1 MSEAMTAAEAQ
12 VVVDILL
19 EGGQP
24 STLGWGEQVLEY
36 GRVLRRGPLEAQAR
50 ILASLYSV
58 KNPDSPQLL
67 MITRFEEKLL
77 GPVAEALGRPQG
89 ELRALVRAGRAAS
102 TGDAPWRHEAST
114 SPDATPTPPPGWT
127 ATGAFRVFGD
137 ALVFGEA
144 PHVVEEEEAGVA
156 VATFLRPAVNGLW
169 LTWSVPAQRGLWRRL
184 FDRDA
189 LEETEQIAIHESALP
204 EASTHLR
211 RAVSLGTVWVHGGTS
226 SAVDAEV
233 RSDRQFRSNLE
244 AGEETGRSFTVGLGG
259 DGEATWR
266 GTTREGR
273 LVLVVLRASS

>member
-1 MSEAMTAAEAQ
+1 MTAAEAQ
-12 VVVDILL
+12 VVVDVLL

-24 STLGWGEQVLEY
+24 STLSWGVQVLEY
-36 GRVLRRGPLEAQAR
+36 GRVLRGGPLEAQAR
-50 ILASLYSV
+50 VLASLYSV
-58 KNPDSPQLL
+58 ENPDSPQLL

-77 GPVAEALGRPQG
+77 APVAEALGRPQG
-89 ELRALVRAGRAAS
+89 ELRALVRGGRAAS
-102 TGDAPWRHEAST
+102 TGDAPWRQEASA
-114 SPDATPTPPPGWT
+114 SPDAAPTAPAGWT
-127 ATGAFRVFGD
+127 ATGAFRVFGN

-144 PHVVEEEEAGVA
+144 PHVVEAEEGAEA

-169 LTWSVPAQRGLWRRL
+169 FTWSVPANRGLWRRL

-189 LEETEQIAIHESALP
+189 LEETEQIAIHESALS

-244 AGEETGRSFTVGLGG
+244 AGVETGRSFTVGPGG
-259 DGEATWR
+259 DGEVTWR
-266 GTTREGR
+266 GTTRDGK